1 MKKIIYL
8 LLMVLMLPLGGCSD
22 DENEAYEGTYQLT
35 VASEKRMVLV
45 YPPTGGK
52 DKVLKSCLMTKCKEI
67 FDIDYWYPFIHP
79 ILGFEYEEGYEYVI
93 EVNWYADKEVM
104 DGGSYTELSNI
115 IAKTQKTSTGLP
127 ENEK

>member
-104 DGGSYTELSNI
+104 DGGSYTELSKI
-115 IAKTQKTSTGLP
+115 IAKTKKTSTGLP

>member
-52 DKVLKSCLMTKCKEI
+52 DKVLKSCMMTKCKEI
-67 FDIDYWYPFIHP
+67 FDIDHWYPFIHP

-93 EVNWYADKEVM
+93 NVKHYL
-104 DGGSYTELSNI
+104 DGNGFYYELSKI
-115 IAKTQKTSTGLP
+115 ISKTKTDSTGLP
-127 ENEK
+127 ENETTDN

>member
-104 DGGSYTELSNI
+104 DGGSYTELSKI
-115 IAKTQKTSTGLP
+115 IAKTKKTSTGLP
-127 ENEK
+127 ENEE